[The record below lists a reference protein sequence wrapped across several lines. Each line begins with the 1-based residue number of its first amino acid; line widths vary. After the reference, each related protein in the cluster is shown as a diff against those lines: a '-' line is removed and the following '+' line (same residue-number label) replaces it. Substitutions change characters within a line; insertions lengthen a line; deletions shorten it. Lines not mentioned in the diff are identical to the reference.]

1 MCAKCKLQLSEHLF
15 DHQVQN
21 NAKGIEIS
29 EHVNCAINCQCNR
42 YISNNLNTPE
52 NSSDAHKFDNF
63 SNDLIKIQQAL
74 HDSENLITDNENL
87 IKIDDDELSDNLIK
101 VDNEFFN

>member
-1 MCAKCKLQLSEHLF
+1 LQLSEHLF

-29 EHVNCAINCQCNR
+29 EHVNCAINCQCNH
-42 YISNNLNTPE
+42 YISNNLNAPG
-52 NSSDAHKFDNF
+52 NSSDAYKFDNF

-74 HDSENLITDNENL
+74 HDSENLI
-87 IKIDDDELSDNLIK
+87 KIDDDDELSDNLIK